1 MIVPGS
7 HSQLLSLDTH
17 PHTQVLVTGSNS
29 GIVSMWDC
37 ETNKKVSRALC
48 DVPMPKALLL
58 IGALWLGAVV

>member
-37 ETNKKVSRALC
+37 ETNKKVSG
-48 DVPMPKALLL
+48 
-58 IGALWLGAVV
+58 GARTITAGVTHLV